1 MFRFSVKV
9 QTLDDSH
16 CIITTLLIGGNSAE
30 VDTFK
35 VQKDGNQKRLRFIN
49 PKLKFA

>member
-1 MFRFSVKV
+1 MKV
-9 QTLDDSH
+9 QTLDDSQ

-35 VQKDGNQKRLRFIN
+35 VQKEWKSGKGLKFIN